1 MMPNDTTNTPAVPV
15 QTTTGFGQLR
25 SVTRDG
31 QVWFVA
37 KDVCAALGITNTAM
51 ALLNISSTDV
61 HELRLVGQRGG
72 RPSKMVNESGLNA
85 LVLQSRKPAAVAF
98 RQHITAVV
106 MPSLRRFGVYVAGQE
121 RMTDAEVKAATTER
135 VDRLVMGTRAER
147 YARIAED
154 REKFVVEHGR
164 QPTAKERYFLEK
176 P

>member
-1 MMPNDTTNTPAVPV
+1 MPNDTTNTPAVPV

-37 KDVCAALGITNTAM
+37 KDVCAALGITNTAQ
-51 ALLNISSTDV
+51 AVANICSNDV
-61 HELRLVGQRGG
+61 YELRLVGQPG
-72 RPSKMVNESGLNA
+72 RPSKVVNESGLNA

-106 MPSLRRFGVYVAGQE
+106 MPSLRQYGVYVAGQE
-121 RMTDAEVKAATTER
+121 RMTDDEVKAATTER
-135 VDRLVMGTRAER
+135 VNRLVMGTRAER